1 MLPLMKNTIL
11 ALVLFAPFAACNN
24 KEAPAPA
31 PAVAPPAAPTL
42 AAPTAAA
49 PTPTPAAPAVAAPDS
64 EPKLAALA
72 PAEVQKRLKETN
84 FFVFDNNQKERFDK
98 GHIPGAKWVNPSE
111 ITAATLPANKSAT
124 LVFYCADPHCGAC
137 HIGAEAAIKL
147 GYKNVYI
154 MPEGI
159 AGWEGAKL
167 PTEAS
172 KA

>member
-1 MLPLMKNTIL
+1 MLLRMKNTIL
-11 ALVLFAPFAACNN
+11 ALALFTPLAACT
-24 KEAPAPA
+24 KDAPP
-31 PAVAPPAAPTL
+31 PAVTPA

-49 PTPTPAAPAVAAPDS
+49 PTTPTPAAPAVAPDS

-72 PAEVQKRLKETN
+72 PTDVQKRLKETN

-98 GHIPGAKWVNPSE
+98 GHVPGAKWVDPSSV
-111 ITAATLPANKSAT
+111 TAAVLPADKTAT
-124 LVFYCADPHCGAC
+124 LVFYCADTHCGAC

-167 PTEAS
+167 PTESS

>member
-1 MLPLMKNTIL
+1 MKNTIL
-11 ALVLFAPFAACNN
+11 ALALFVPFAACT
-24 KEAPAPA
+24 KDAPT
-31 PAVAPPAAPTL
+31 PAVTPPAAPTM

-49 PTPTPAAPAVAAPDS
+49 PTPASTAPAVAPDS

-72 PAEVQKRLKETN
+72 PTDVQKRLKETN

-98 GHIPGAKWVNPSE
+98 GHVPGAKWVDPSA
-111 ITAATLPANKSAT
+111 ITAATLPADKAAT